1 MKDVLM
7 VLVIAVLFILVVAA
21 VYVGI
26 PALLVMLFTSLFGIV
41 VPLWKMVI
49 LFVILIL
56 IIKMFTSN
64 VNIKKGDE

>member
-64 VNIKKGDE
+64 VNINKGE

>member
-1 MKDVLM
+1 M

-64 VNIKKGDE
+64 VNINKGDE

>member
-1 MKDVLM
+1 MKDVLT

-64 VNIKKGDE
+64 VNINKGE

>member
-1 MKDVLM
+1 MKDVAL
-7 VLVIAVLFILVVAA
+7 VLVIAVLFIIVVAA

-64 VNIKKGDE
+64 ININKGDE